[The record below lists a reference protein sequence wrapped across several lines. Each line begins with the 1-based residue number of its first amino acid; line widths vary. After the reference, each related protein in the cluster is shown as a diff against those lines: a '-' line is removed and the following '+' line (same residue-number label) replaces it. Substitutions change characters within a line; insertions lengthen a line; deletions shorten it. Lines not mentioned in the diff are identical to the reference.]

1 MIAMQEN
8 PLHTHLRLI
17 LVPGVGPRTRK
28 NLLDY
33 FGSPEAV
40 FQAGEGELCRVQDV
54 GPKLAAAI
62 QRAKTEIDIER
73 ELAFY
78 RQRGI
83 HFLLD
88 SDAGYPPLLKDIY
101 DPPGVLFVRG
111 TILPEDSVSL
121 AVIGTR
127 HASHYGERQTRR
139 LVYEFVE
146 AGFCIVSG
154 LARGID
160 GIAHQAA
167 LEAGGRTIAVLGQGL
182 ATDLY
187 PPENR
192 RLAQQILEKNGA
204 LVSEFSPLSA
214 ASRGSF
220 PQRNRIIAGMTL
232 GTVVIE
238 AGQRSGTS
246 LTAHFALDYG
256 REVFAVPGPIDSR
269 VSAGCH
275 QLIREGARLLE
286 SVEDV
291 LDELGP
297 LKERIPHH
305 SGLSVSHPAELS
317 LSEEEQTILRA
328 LPETGM
334 TVDELTQQTGIPI
347 YKIMTLLTQMEIK
360 HLLQRSAGQ
369 RIFRRS

>member
-1 MIAMQEN
+1 MPEKS
-8 PLHTHLRLI
+8 LHSHLRLI

-40 FQAGEGELCRVQDV
+40 FQASSEALCQVQDV
-54 GPKLAAAI
+54 GPKLATAI
-62 QRAKTEIDIER
+62 QKAKTEIDIEQ

-101 DPPGVLFVRG
+101 DPPGILFVRG

-127 HASHYGERQTRR
+127 HASHYGERQTKR
-139 LVYEFVE
+139 LVHEFVE

-167 LEAGGRTIAVLGQGL
+167 LDAGGRTIAVLGQGL

-214 ASRGSF
+214 ATRGSF

-238 AGQRSGTS
+238 AGHRSGTS

-269 VSAGCH
+269 ISAGCH

-317 LSEEEQTILRA
+317 LSDDEQMILRA

-334 TVDELTQQTGIPI
+334 TVDELTRQTGVPI

-360 HLLQRSAGQ
+360 HLLQRGAGQ
-369 RIFRRS
+369 RIFRR